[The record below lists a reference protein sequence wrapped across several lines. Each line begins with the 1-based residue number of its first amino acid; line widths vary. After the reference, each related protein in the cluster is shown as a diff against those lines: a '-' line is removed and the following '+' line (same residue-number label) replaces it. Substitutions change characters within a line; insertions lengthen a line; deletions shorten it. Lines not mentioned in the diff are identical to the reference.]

1 MTVTEAEKS
10 ARVEP
15 LVVYGGEGDKP
26 STDRAHA
33 ADAARPWVP
42 PPADAARPW
51 AARPS
56 SPQVD
61 AGEAEPRC
69 AHSVERLRF
78 HDAPGIPGHHR
89 GTFVPFPSMAS
100 TTHDLLLRPGVMHM
114 TMLTMNG

>member
-15 LVVYGGEGDKP
+15 IVVYGGEGDEP

-33 ADAARPWVP
+33 ADAARPW
-42 PPADAARPW
+42 AS
-51 AARPS
+51 ARPS